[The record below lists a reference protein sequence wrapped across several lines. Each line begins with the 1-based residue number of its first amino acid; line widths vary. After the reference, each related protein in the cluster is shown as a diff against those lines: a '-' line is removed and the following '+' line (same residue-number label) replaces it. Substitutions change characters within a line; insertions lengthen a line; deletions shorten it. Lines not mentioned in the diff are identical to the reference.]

1 MKAKRTWKAIVAIL
15 LMVSPIAFPA
25 ASGAEEDG
33 VGGSAADVSPPLITH
48 TPPEHFLAGEPLRI
62 HARVVDDSEVG
73 EVMLFHRN
81 AGEREYRQLPM
92 RRERASDFYVAEL
105 PANSGPRIEYFI
117 RATDTAGNTLL
128 GRLFDPYVTTVLAA
142 MPEGSDGPGAAAT
155 VIPLSTPRAG
165 VPSAAGLAPATE
177 DAGRGVPRWVW
188 IGLGALA
195 VAAVASGAG
204 GGGGGASAADPGTG
218 PGANP
223 GTNPGAASGT
233 GTVTITA
240 PVP

>member
-1 MKAKRTWKAIVAIL
+1 MKAKRTWKAIIAVL
-15 LMVSPIAFPA
+15 MMVSPIALLG

-33 VGGSAADVSPPLITH
+33 VGGSVADVSPPLITH
-48 TPPEHFLAGEPLRI
+48 TPPEHFRAGAPLRI
-62 HARVVDDSEVG
+62 HARVVDDSGVR

-92 RRERASDFYVAEL
+92 QRERASDFYVAEL
-105 PANSGPRIEYFI
+105 PAGSGPRIEYFI
-117 RATDTAGNTLL
+117 RATDTVGNTLL
-128 GRLFDPYVTTVLAA
+128 GRLFDPYLTTVLAA
-142 MPEGSDGPGAAAT
+142 VPEESGASGAAT
-155 VIPLSTPRAG
+155 VIPLSAPPDS
-165 VPSAAGLAPATE
+165 VPPAAAPALATE
-177 DAGRGVPRWVW
+177 DSSRGVPRWVW

-204 GGGGGASAADPGTG
+204 GGGGGAAADSGTD
-218 PGANP
+218 
-223 GTNPGAASGT
+223 TGAAPGT